1 MLKKGVK
8 EIRDHFTRYLK
19 RVMQGEEIV
28 VTERGKPVAL
38 LAPIPEVTGFQEK
51 WELAARKGLLRLPQ
65 KEGKI
70 PIHKKIRLH
79 GKSLT
84 EIVLEDK
91 ESFEVIGVGI

>member
-19 RVMQGEEIV
+19 RVKQDEEIV

-38 LAPIPEVTGFQEK
+38 LVPIPEATGFQEK
-51 WELAARKGLLRLPQ
+51 WELAAMKGIIRLPQ

-70 PIHKKIRLH
+70 PIYKKIKLP

-91 ESFEVIGVGI
+91 ELFGVIGVGI

>member
-8 EIRDHFTRYLK
+8 EVRDHFTRYLK
-19 RVMQGEEIV
+19 RVKQGEEIV

-51 WELAARKGLLRLPQ
+51 LELAAKKGLIRLPQ
-65 KEGKI
+65 KAGKV
-70 PIHKKIRLH
+70 PIHKKIKLL

-84 EIVLEDK
+84 EIILE
-91 ESFEVIGVGI
+91 ERETGW